1 MKLLG
6 EFVTAAR
13 TSEGIMIGTLVTVF
27 TVGLITLVLAGA
39 ALWIVGALFSITFG
53 VVGFLLFKVAP
64 ILLVGWLVL
73 KFFDRSR
80 EGAGRLS
87 SSDRR
92 WLNRS

>member
-1 MKLLG
+1 MLG
-6 EFVTAAR
+6 GESVTAER
-13 TSEGIMIGTLVTVF
+13 TSEGTMIGTLVTVF
-27 TVGLITLVLAGA
+27 TVGLITLVLAGV
-39 ALWIVGALFSITFG
+39 ALWLVGAIFSITFG

-73 KFFDRSR
+73 KFFDRPKQ
-80 EGAGRLS
+80 GADRLS